1 MNRNGDSEKSYK
13 TRNPKVDKPKVEKP
27 KRTPKP
33 KVEKPAKAPVE
44 FKNLDNDAELTA
56 MFLEDLDFLKRDT
69 TKKMEKIM
77 SNPKLSAEE
86 KKKKTDRIINKLQK
100 FLMEYAQDYDKH
112 GDAFKQI
119 KLEKERNFG
128 KM

>member
-1 MNRNGDSEKSYK
+1 METVKKVRKP
-13 TRNPKVDKPKVEKP
+13 RQPKVEKPKVEKP

-44 FKNLDNDAELTA
+44 FKKLDNDAELTA
-56 MFLEDLDFLKRDT
+56 LFLEDLDFLRRDT
-69 TKKMEKIM
+69 TKKMTKIM
-77 SNPKLSAEE
+77 SDSKLSAEE
-86 KKKKTDRIINKLQK
+86 KKKKTDRLINKLQK
-100 FLMEYAQDYDKH
+100 FLMKHAKSYDDY
-112 GDAFKQI
+112 GDDYKQI